1 MSETI
6 LVKFYL
12 EIFRAIKFMKMTMY
26 MHFLDISQVTKGHT
40 LLIPKRLLLIFL
52 KLMLKQCNIL
62 VLPYLK

>member
-26 MHFLDISQVTKGHT
+26 MHFRYSQVTKGHT
-40 LLIPKRLLLIFL
+40 LLIPKRLLLIF
-52 KLMLKQCNIL
+52 
-62 VLPYLK
+62 